1 MYLSNSATQQPSNR
15 RHDTAHRST
24 DCCVKSPDVII
35 IGAGAAGLA
44 AARALSGSR
53 RRICVIEARDRIGG
67 RVLTQHLSDL
77 PLPIELGAE
86 FIHGEAESTL
96 GIVDAAALFA
106 YDVPDDHWWSSG
118 GDWQRIRDFWGQI
131 ERLRSQIRTGSDR
144 SFAAFLRS
152 RRSLNGRARRL
163 ALGFVEGYHAA
174 HADRISALSL
184 QTSDEETRDPAGNRQ
199 FRIANGYDSVI
210 DWLRAG
216 CDPEL
221 VEMRLGSVVTR
232 VQWSDGKVVVSYRP
246 GNGKHEQRVRA
257 RAAIVTI
264 PIGVWKAAATQE
276 GAIRFDPR
284 LEEKERALARIE
296 VGHVVKIIGRFR
308 ERFWDDA
315 EFLAGRIRGEAAEAG
330 ISFVHSDDRFMP
342 TWWTS
347 RPVRAPL
354 LTGWAGGHAADALLA
369 EGNDAIVDRAMQSL
383 SAIFR
388 MRRRTLDELLVG
400 TFTHHWQADPWSRGA
415 YSYAAVGGR
424 NAHRL
429 LARPVRSTLF
439 FAGEATSGDQTG
451 TVAGAIESG
460 RRAAGELLRL
470 NR

>member
-1 MYLSNSATQQPSNR
+1 M
-15 RHDTAHRST
+15 
-24 DCCVKSPDVII
+24 KSLDAII

-44 AARALSGSR
+44 AARTLSGSR
-53 RRICVIEARDRIGG
+53 RRLCVIEARDRVGG
-67 RVLTQHLSDL
+67 RIFTQHFSDL
-77 PLPIELGAE
+77 PVPIELGAE
-86 FIHGEAESTL
+86 FIHGEVESTFD
-96 GIVDAAALFA
+96 IVEGAALCA
-106 YDVPDDHWWSSG
+106 YDVPDDHWWSAG
-118 GDWQRIRDFWGQI
+118 GNWQRIRDFWGQI
-131 ERLRSQIRTGSDR
+131 ERLRAQIRTGRDR

-152 RRSLNGRARRL
+152 KRTLNARTRQL
-163 ALGFVEGYHAA
+163 ALGFAEGYHAA

-184 QTSDEETRDPAGNRQ
+184 QTSDEETRDPDGNRQ
-199 FRIANGYDSVI
+199 FRIANGYDAVI

-216 CDPEL
+216 CDPDL
-221 VEMRLGSVVTR
+221 VEIRLGAVVTR
-232 VQWSDGKVVVSYRP
+232 IEWSDGEVVVSYRP
-246 GNGKHEQRVRA
+246 STGKHELSVRA

-284 LEEKERALARIE
+284 LEEKERAVARIE
-296 VGHVVKIIGRFR
+296 VGHVVKIVARFR
-308 ERFWDDA
+308 ERFWDER
-315 EFLAGRIRGEAAEAG
+315 EFLARRIRGETPEGG
-330 ISFVHSDDRFMP
+330 IGFVHSDDRFMP
-342 TWWTS
+342 TWWTA

-354 LTGWAGGHAADALLA
+354 LTGWAGGHAADTLLA
-369 EGNDAIVDRAMQSL
+369 EGEKALVDRAMQSL
-383 SAIFR
+383 SGVFR
-388 MRRRTLDELLVG
+388 MRRRTLDDLLVG
-400 TFTHHWQADPWSRGA
+400 TFTHPWQADPWSRGA

-460 RRAAGELLRL
+460 RRAAGELMRL